1 MIYNVFGNAITQPN
15 GRTQFGVVPNKILKK
30 LNWKAGDLVYVYP
43 LVYVDNSIKEEAIKP
58 STLIISKN
66 KMSGFITEVKINEYF
81 IDKEKKY
88 KGSPRLQIGLP
99 REIFYKG
106 KVDELNYQIDGD
118 AIKITG
124 EYE

>member
-1 MIYNVFGNAITQPN
+1 MIYNVFGKAMTQNN
-15 GRTQFGVVPNKILKK
+15 GRSQFGVVPNKILKK
-30 LNWKAGDLVYVYP
+30 LGWKAGDLVYVYP
-43 LVYVDNSIKEEAIKP
+43 LVYENHSLKEEAIKP
-58 STLIISKN
+58 STLVVSKN
-66 KMSGFITEVKINEYF
+66 KMSGFITDVKINEYF

-88 KGSPRLQIGLP
+88 KGTRLQIGLP

-106 KVDELNYQIDGD
+106 KVNELNYQIDGG